1 MNKELIEV
9 DTHIVVLLY
18 CRRKAWQKA
27 VSFFD
32 VPVGDSAILILLD
45 YVLCFSHSSM
55 PTGIKNI
62 RFKEGM
68 KPCLF

>member
-1 MNKELIEV
+1 MNTVALIRNVQIANISTRMNKELIEV

-32 VPVGDSAILILLD
+32 VPVG
-45 YVLCFSHSSM
+45 F
-55 PTGIKNI
+55 
-62 RFKEGM
+62 
-68 KPCLF
+68 